1 MGILC
6 TWKPPFHCANTWFW
20 CGCNCCEKEIVV
32 FCSLGGLKAT
42 TGLLKLIS
50 RFILIHKSPLV
61 FRVALTFSVR
71 NSRMYDE
78 NLSSSFCAKSL
89 FSHCLFPV
97 VTGLEKRLPFWIAFL
112 TSYISMGLH
121 DPCVCVYTTEL
132 FMLKTHESH
141 YHSEISDLAM
151 LDMDNPNLEQLIH
164 CLMGI
169 LHA

>member
-1 MGILC
+1 MGILH

-42 TGLLKLIS
+42 TGWLKLIS
-50 RFILIHKSPLV
+50 RFILIHKSPLS

-78 NLSSSFCAKSL
+78 NLSSRFCAKSL
-89 FSHCLFPV
+89 FFHCLFPV
-97 VTGLEKRLPFWIAFL
+97 VTGLEKRLPCWIAFL
-112 TSYISMGLH
+112 TSCIHGIAWPL
-121 DPCVCVYTTEL
+121 CVCVYTTEL
-132 FMLKTHESH
+132 FMLKSH